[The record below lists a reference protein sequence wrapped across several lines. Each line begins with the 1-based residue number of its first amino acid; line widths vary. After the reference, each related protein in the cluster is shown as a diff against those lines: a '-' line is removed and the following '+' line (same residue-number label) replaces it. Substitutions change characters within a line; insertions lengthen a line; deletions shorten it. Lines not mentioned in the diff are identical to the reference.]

1 MKLAIS
7 NAIDK
12 IMTHHRDYKG
22 IIHTTSYEQLNFIR
36 ENVSEGNRRRLLITD
51 PEVERDEVIAKHA
64 ESKNPTVLI
73 SPSLHI
79 GLDLKDEL
87 SRFQIIT
94 KVPYLSLADRWIDEK
109 RKRNEQW
116 YTWQTALKLVQGYG
130 RSIRSKEDWAITYV
144 LDAAFGHFVFR
155 NKDILPDWFRA
166 AIRRTSS

>member
-1 MKLAIS
+1 MYIIYFFLLELRFYSKS
-7 NAIDK
+7 VVDK
-12 IMTHHRDYKG
+12 KIE
-22 IIHTTSYEQLNFIR
+22 II
-36 ENVSEGNRRRLLITD
+36 
-51 PEVERDEVIAKHA
+51 A
-64 ESKNPTVLI
+64 VLI

-79 GLDLKDEL
+79 GFDLKDDL

-144 LDAAFGHFVFR
+144 VDAAFGHFVFR
-155 NKDILPDWFRA
+155 NRDILPDWFRA